1 MEEEFSGFPDSSD
14 IHEQVQLHYELA
26 ISDLESDISQLETES
41 SKCQVLRFK
50 PKFVA
55 FAKITFYSLKCP
67 PGTDPDTRLPGDIR
81 IKLGALIGFFL

>member
-41 SKCQVLRFK
+41 SKCQVL
-50 PKFVA
+50 
-55 FAKITFYSLKCP
+55 S
-67 PGTDPDTRLPGDIR
+67 GDFIR
-81 IKLGALIGFFL
+81 CSVYRPRGIF

>member
-41 SKCQVLRFK
+41 SKCQVLRFMSCICK
-50 PKFVA
+50 NN
-55 FAKITFYSLKCP
+55 ILLLEMSSWH
-67 PGTDPDTRLPGDIR
+67 
-81 IKLGALIGFFL
+81 

>member
-41 SKCQVLRFK
+41 SKCE
-50 PKFVA
+50 
-55 FAKITFYSLKCP
+55 C
-67 PGTDPDTRLPGDIR
+67 
-81 IKLGALIGFFL
+81 